1 MGYAARHA
9 TDPPRS
15 FVTTSLSV
23 DFAAN
28 ARPGDWIEARMDV
41 MRPGTRVAFINC
53 FVYLG
58 DSGSLG
64 AAASSGFSGRASK
77 APQCSGHRSR
87 HRRRNGCERRVSAG
101 I

>member
-1 MGYAARHA
+1 M
-9 TDPPRS
+9 
-15 FVTTSLSV
+15 TTSLSV

-58 DSGSLG
+58 DLRIARGSGVFQLLRPS
-64 AAASSGFSGRASK
+64 
-77 APQCSGHRSR
+77 Q
-87 HRRRNGCERRVSAG
+87 
-101 I
+101 

>member
-41 MRPGTRVAFINC
+41 MRPGTRVAFSNC

-58 DSGSLG
+58 DLRIARGSGVFRLLR
-64 AAASSGFSGRASK
+64 SS
-77 APQCSGHRSR
+77 Q
-87 HRRRNGCERRVSAG
+87 
-101 I
+101 